1 MFYSIQ
7 TEDAVISP
15 DDWRAVLNE
24 KPYSDIKIPSRDYKA
39 KAISKFALK
48 HGLALKKTRKDKDSI
63 PTISII
69 NGKAHVISLTPLNFS
84 QWENLRKKFK
94 DCLKSNGLPED
105 LFEI

>member
-39 KAISKFALK
+39 KAISKFAIK

-63 PTISII
+63 PTIQIT
-69 NGKAHVISLTPLNFS
+69 NGKAHVISLTPLNFA
-84 QWENLRKKFK
+84 QWEKLKKRFAEY
-94 DCLKSNGLPED
+94 LKAIYLPED